1 MSETQIVKIDQG
13 AVNARIL
20 AKEVKT
26 DFRRIEAAS
35 LKMMT
40 HLRSAE
46 GKRLFVRYFNS
57 LQLIVHFISV
67 IARTKL
73 KSEDVERVETLI
85 RKNLEAVDDE
95 LNKSIDG
102 AEILFKNN
110 GITSF
115 ATYDTKPLEVEVGVI
130 SSSGRRFFEVLSKFD
145 EVMPL
150 LQTLE
155 IHDVISMQNADKQR
169 FGMKRAI
176 RDLVRSTRS
185 LATGL
190 RRRMNE
196 LSAKEGERGRLDDR
210 KDSGATGAD
219 ESRGRETIGSNEHA
233 PVSAQEADIA
243 VGAIE
248 KVGMGDD
255 SVLGQESSG
264 TDAGS

>member
-40 HLRSAE
+40 HFRSAE

-85 RKNLEAVDDE
+85 RKNLETVDDE
-95 LNKSIDG
+95 LNKAIDG

-155 IHDVISMQNADKQR
+155 IHDVITMQNADKQR

-196 LSAKEGERGRLDDR
+196 LSAKEGERGRLDGR
-210 KDSGATGAD
+210 KDTGATGED
-219 ESRGRETIGSNEHA
+219 ESRGRETIGSDGHA
-233 PVSAQEADIA
+233 PIFAPVADIA
-243 VGAIE
+243 VDTVE
-248 KVGMGDD
+248 KVGMSDD
-255 SVLGQESSG
+255 GALGRESSG
-264 TDAGS
+264 TDVGS